1 MSKNGRFYL
10 KEKSRKLNESL
21 KPEPHPLIV
30 FVKSWDFIGKLSLSS
45 ISLGYII
52 YSLCDNA
59 ELHRTAIVIM
69 GITIALYPFAKK
81 MTDDGLRHSV
91 SKKSF
96 EIIHGTGSRNFGL
109 IYAFLVMVAAIPL
122 GCVYLLYHLIK
133 YRKSLSV
140 GKPS

>member
-45 ISLGYII
+45 ISL
-52 YSLCDNA
+52 D
-59 ELHRTAIVIM
+59 
-69 GITIALYPFAKK
+69 PFAKK

>member
-21 KPEPHPLIV
+21 KPEPHPLII

-96 EIIHGTGSRNFGL
+96 EIIHGTWVEELRLNICFSRYGRSYP
-109 IYAFLVMVAAIPL
+109 IRM
-122 GCVYLLYHLIK
+122 CLLA
-133 YRKSLSV
+133 LSFD
-140 GKPS
+140 

>member
-1 MSKNGRFYL
+1 
-10 KEKSRKLNESL
+10 
-21 KPEPHPLIV
+21 
-30 FVKSWDFIGKLSLSS
+30 
-45 ISLGYII
+45 
-52 YSLCDNA
+52 
-59 ELHRTAIVIM
+59 M

-122 GCVYLLYHLIK
+122 GCVYLLYRSDFLLKVILYTDHEKAIIIALVTD
-133 YRKSLSV
+133 LSCDIPPQV
-140 GKPS
+140 K